1 MTNVCFDE
9 FTDLEDCG
17 LALACLGTLLN
28 LPIGLIALIYATQAL
43 AFVRA
48 KDHNRASYFYYISK
62 RISIVAIILGLLTI
76 VATSAFFILF

>member
-1 MTNVCFDE
+1 MNYFDE

-17 LALACLGTLLN
+17 IALACIGALLN
-28 LPIGLIALIYATQAL
+28 LPIGLIGLIYSFQAL

-48 KDHNRASYFYYISK
+48 KDHNRASYFSYISK
-62 RISIVAIILGLLTI
+62 RISIAAIVLGLLTI